1 MDVSRVRIG
10 QMNGKFRLI
19 PRRLLCKPTCLIG
32 ANSRLFGTA
41 RIINAGTRSDQIVI
55 GEHCAIRGEFF
66 VFPGNGQIKVGDW
79 CFIGEA
85 TRIWARESIV
95 IGDRVLIS
103 HNCNVFDN
111 ITHPISASARHR
123 QFRSIMTSGHPMDV
137 SLSPKPVIIQ
147 DDAWLGAGVTLLRGV
162 SIGRGAIVG
171 AGAVVNADVEP
182 WTVVVGNP
190 ARMVRRLDPEQ

>member
-1 MDVSRVRIG
+1 
-10 QMNGKFRLI
+10 MNGKIRLI
-19 PRRLLCKPTCLIG
+19 PRRLLCRPTCLIG

-41 RIINAGTRSDQIVI
+41 RILNAGSSSDQIVI

-66 VFPGNGQIKVGDW
+66 VLPGSGQIKVGDW
-79 CFIGEA
+79 CYIGEA
-85 TRIWARESIV
+85 TRIWACESIV

-111 ITHPISASARHR
+111 TTHPISASARHQ
-123 QFRSIMTSGHPMDV
+123 QFRSIMTSGHPVGV
-137 SLSPKPVIIQ
+137 SLCPKPVIIH

-190 ARMVRRLDPEQ
+190 ARVVRHLDPEQDARQ